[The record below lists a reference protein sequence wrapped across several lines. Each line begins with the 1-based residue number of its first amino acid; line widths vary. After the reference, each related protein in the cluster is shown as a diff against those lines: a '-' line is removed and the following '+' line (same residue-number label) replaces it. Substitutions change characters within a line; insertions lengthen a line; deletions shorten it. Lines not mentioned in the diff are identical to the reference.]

1 MRTTTLA
8 AGPVTLFVLSTVA
21 ALALTATVA
30 HGNAAVAQCKSVK
43 ASGGDYD
50 GFGGMIYAELRIT
63 NAGHAPCAITGRP
76 WVRLPRLPQ
85 PVTVADWTGNP
96 LAGKPGGSLI
106 LDPGQQARAYIR
118 IDPGGCDRS
127 KGTTFTLWAHAGFA
141 DKGVTIVGPAC
152 DDGSARILLGSFRR

>member
-8 AGPVTLFVLSTVA
+8 TGLVTLLVLATVA
-21 ALALTATVA
+21 ASALTTGVA

-50 GFGGMIYAELRIT
+50 GFGGMIYAEVRIT
-63 NAGHAPCAITGRP
+63 NTGHEPCAIAGRP

-85 PVTVADWTGNP
+85 PVTVADWTGDP
-96 LAGKPGGSLI
+96 LAGKPGGPLI
-106 LDPGQQARAYIR
+106 LAHGQQARAYIR

-152 DDGSARILLGSFRR
+152 DDGSARVLLGSFRR

>member
-8 AGPVTLFVLSTVA
+8 TGPVTLLVLAAVATLTV
-21 ALALTATVA
+21 TTSVA

-63 NAGHAPCAITGRP
+63 NTGHEPCSISGRP

-85 PVTVADWTGNP
+85 PVTVADWTGDP
-96 LAGKPGGSLI
+96 LAGKPGGSVI
-106 LDPGQQARAYIR
+106 LAQGQQARAYIR

-152 DDGSARILLGSFRR
+152 DDGSARVLLGSFRR